1 VIDVMAMTNPL
12 PPAALSADDHL
23 AASVGDE
30 LASRGEKVAVVESTA
45 GGLVSARLLSVPGAS
60 LWFDRGVVAYGGNS
74 KLLFTG
80 VDSELLRSFG
90 AVSPEAVTAM
100 ATGMRERAAVAWAV
114 AESGIAGP
122 QGSRR
127 SPKPA
132 GFVSIA
138 VVGPDVV
145 RATEHQFEGSRI
157 EVMAQIAEQCLRML
171 LDALSAAT
179 ESP

>member
-1 VIDVMAMTNPL
+1 MDNPV
-12 PPAALSADDHL
+12 PSAALSSDDLL
-23 AASVGDE
+23 ATSVGE
-30 LASRGEKVAVVESTA
+30 ALASRGEKVAVVESTA

-74 KLLFTG
+74 KQLFTG
-80 VDSELLRSFG
+80 VDPELLRSFG

-100 ATGMRERAAVAWAV
+100 ATGMRERANVAWAV

-145 RATEHQFEGSRI
+145 RAAEYQFEGSRI
-157 EVMAQIAEQCLRML
+157 EVMARIAEQCLTML
-171 LDALSAAT
+171 LDAVAGAT
-179 ESP
+179 

>member
-1 VIDVMAMTNPL
+1 VIDVIAMNDSMPS
-12 PPAALSADDHL
+12 AALSADDRL
-23 AASVGDE
+23 AAAVGDA
-30 LASRGEKVAVVESTA
+30 LASRSEKVAVVESTA

-74 KLLFTG
+74 KHLFTG
-80 VDSELLRSFG
+80 VDRELLRTFG

-100 ATGMRERAAVAWAV
+100 ATGMRERAGVAWAV

-138 VVGPDVV
+138 LVGPDVV
-145 RATEHQFEGSRI
+145 QAAEYQFEGSRI
-157 EVMAQIAEQCLRML
+157 EVMAQIAEQCLTML
-171 LDALSAAT
+171 LDALNGAT
-179 ESP
+179 